1 MAVGTTRAMA
11 LDACH
16 WWAQVLELGL
26 KLVLTSFASLL
37 EGMTSRMRSSAGRAL
52 KKQRSSPLMET
63 APFADTGSK
72 LPVPCSMCCKPCS
85 AGLSPFH
92 ACRTSQYAQA

>member
-1 MAVGTTRAMA
+1 MTVGTTRAMA

-16 WWAQVLELGL
+16 WWAQVLGM
-26 KLVLTSFASLL
+26 TSFASLL

-52 KKQRSSPLMET
+52 KKQRGSPLMET

-72 LPVPCSMCCKPCS
+72 LPVPCSQCCKPCS
-85 AGLSPFH
+85 AGRLPVH
-92 ACRTSQYAQA
+92 ACCTGQYAQA

>member
-1 MAVGTTRAMA
+1 MTVGTTRAMA

-16 WWAQVLELGL
+16 WWAQLLELGL

-37 EGMTSRMRSSAGRAL
+37 EGMTSRMCGSAGRGL
-52 KKQRSSPLMET
+52 KMQRSSPLMET

-85 AGLSPFH
+85 AGRLSVH
-92 ACRTSQYAQA
+92 ECRTGQYAHA

>member
-1 MAVGTTRAMA
+1 MTVGTTRAMA

-37 EGMTSRMRSSAGRAL
+37 
-52 KKQRSSPLMET
+52 
-63 APFADTGSK
+63 
-72 LPVPCSMCCKPCS
+72 
-85 AGLSPFH
+85 
-92 ACRTSQYAQA
+92 

>member
-1 MAVGTTRAMA
+1 MTVGTTRAMA

-16 WWAQVLELGL
+16 WWAQVLG
-26 KLVLTSFASLL
+26 LTSFASLL
-37 EGMTSRMRSSAGRAL
+37 ECMTSRMRGRAGRGL

-72 LPVPCSMCCKPCS
+72 LPVPSSLCCKPCS
-85 AGLSPFH
+85 AGRLPVH
-92 ACRTSQYAQA
+92 ACCTSQYALA